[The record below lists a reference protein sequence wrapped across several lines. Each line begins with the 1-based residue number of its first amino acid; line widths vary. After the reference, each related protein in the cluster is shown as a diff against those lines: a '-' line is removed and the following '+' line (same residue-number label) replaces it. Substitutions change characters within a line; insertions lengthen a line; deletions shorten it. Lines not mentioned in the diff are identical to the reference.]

1 MMRLQRFAVFYLV
14 MMLFALSCANR
25 IPLDG
30 GLKDSTPPKIVKSN
44 PDSAQ
49 LNFNGTL
56 LFFTFDEYVELK
68 DGGTS
73 IAFSPP
79 LKKNPTYILRNKTL
93 EVKLQEPLEENTTY
107 NVSFG
112 KSITDLNEGNVFK
125 DQSWVFSTGPVLDS
139 LSLSGKV
146 VEMINGKPAA
156 NVKAMLYKAL
166 NDSTPYKTSPR
177 YFALSDESGQFT
189 INNIKQGKYFIFV
202 QKDENGNLLL
212 DNPDELIAFDTLGI
226 QIDSNI
232 TLTKSLQAFTNV
244 PAKQKLLKKSFEIPG
259 KVTLKTVLPL
269 INPEFRLL
277 KPIEQSITNWYAPE
291 ANDSILLFL
300 PRFQADSLM
309 LEVKSNDYNDTI
321 AMNLRSAFVK
331 TSMRKGN
338 SGSVDTSFV
347 IKNSL
352 VSNSLA
358 EKDTL
363 FFYFNRPLAALNK
376 ENLILTKDTSAVTF
390 DITNNKGELS
400 SAFTFKKLPGEKF
413 NLVILP
419 NAFQDIYGRS
429 NDTIKINFNVNTEK
443 DIGSITLKLIDWP
456 KNDNYLLQM
465 LGSNGKIIKTE
476 AIKNQTKFSFEGLRP
491 GTYRFRIVV
500 DANNDKR
507 WTSGSFERRIQPEQ
521 VFIFSE
527 ELVVRPSWDIET
539 EWKFTL
545 ETISSLKK

>member
-1 MMRLQRFAVFYLV
+1 MMKLQRFAVFYLV

-79 LKKNPTYILRNKTL
+79 LKKNPTYILRKKTL

-146 VEMINGKPAA
+146 VEMISGKPAA
-156 NVKAMLYKAL
+156 NVKAMLYTAL

-177 YFALSDESGQFT
+177 YFALSNESGRFT
-189 INNIKQGKYFIFV
+189 INNIKQGRYFIFV

-259 KVTLKTVLPL
+259 KLILKTALPL
-269 INPEFRLL
+269 KNPEFKLL
-277 KPIEQSITNWYAPE
+277 KPINQKIESWVAPV
-291 ANDSILLFL
+291 ANDSILLFM
-300 PRFQADSLM
+300 PRFLSDSLQI
-309 LEVKSNDYNDTI
+309 EIKSDDYNDTI
-321 AMNLRSAFVK
+321 SMNLRGTFVK
-331 TSMRKGN
+331 SMARKG
-338 SGSVDTSFV
+338 SSVVDTSFV
-347 IKNSL
+347 
-352 VSNSLA
+352 VSNSLISNTLA

-363 FFYFNRPLAALNK
+363 FFYFNRPLAEFNK
-376 ENLILTKDTSAVTF
+376 ENLQLTKDSLPVSFDLKSNSGNLTSA
-390 DITNNKGELS
+390 I
-400 SAFTFKKLPGEKF
+400 TFKKLPGEKF
-413 NLVILP
+413 SLVILP
-419 NAFQDIYGRS
+419 KAFQDIYGRA
-429 NDTIKINFNVNTEK
+429 NDTIRVNFAVNTEK
-443 DIGSITLKLIDWP
+443 DIGSITLKLVDWP

-465 LGSNGKIIKTE
+465 LGSNGKVIKSE
-476 AIKNQTKFSFEGLRP
+476 SIKNQNKFSFEGMRP

-500 DANNDKR
+500 DTNNDKR
-507 WTSGSFERRIQPEQ
+507 WTSGSFERRTPPEQ
-521 VFIFSE
+521 VFILSE

-539 EWKFTL
+539 EWKFASDN
-545 ETISSLKK
+545 ISTLKK